1 MRTANGGKYK
11 EAALVNDGVFAIRKR
26 LFCNNSPSSASL
38 LGNYCRNLR
47 NDRLLTIAESLAMK
61 LDRIDKRILA
71 EMQANGRISNLELAD
86 KVGLSP
92 TPCSRRVK
100 QLEES
105 GVIDRHVTLLN
116 QAALG
121 LNITA
126 MIGIS
131 MDRHT
136 PERFATFEREV
147 RDFPEVIE
155 CSIVTGQA
163 ADYLLK
169 AVLPD
174 MTYYEEFLLGRLT
187 RIEGVTGVHS
197 SFVLRRVIAKT
208 ELPLEHIDHIR
219 RPERATPAASAARR
233 KPRS

>member
-1 MRTANGGKYK
+1 
-11 EAALVNDGVFAIRKR
+11 
-26 LFCNNSPSSASL
+26 
-38 LGNYCRNLR
+38 
-47 NDRLLTIAESLAMK
+47 MK
-61 LDRIDKRILA
+61 LDRIDKRILGL
-71 EMQANGRISNLELAD
+71 MQTNGRITNLELAEQ
-86 KVGLSP
+86 VGLSP
-92 TPCSRRVK
+92 TPCSRRVR

-105 GVIDRHVTLLN
+105 GLIDRHVTLLN
-116 QAALG
+116 QARLG

-126 MIGIS
+126 MISIT

-147 RDFPEVIE
+147 KEFPEVIE

-187 RIEGVTGVHS
+187 RIEGVSGVHS
-197 SFVLRRVIAKT
+197 SFVLRKVIAKT
-208 ELPLEHIDHIR
+208 ALPLDHIDHAKR
-219 RPERATPAASAARR
+219 RS
-233 KPRS
+233 